1 MKVVVAVVLAESLP
15 VPVTVTVYAPD
26 VVPGFAGGGLVPLEL
41 EPPPQPAIAPKMTA
55 TISRLSIDFHSL
67 LRLGTHNTTST
78 ARTTPERAAVQPF
91 GPTCMGKLNA
101 MVLAAVVL
109 TLMVAVPDVV
119 PALSVTAWLLV
130 QDGGSTAP
138 AGLEVTLQVKL
149 MVPA

>member
-1 MKVVVAVVLAESLP
+1 MP
-15 VPVTVTVYAPD
+15 VPVTVTVYAPE

-41 EPPPQPAIAPKMTA
+41 EPPPQPAMAPKMKA
-55 TISRLSIDFHSL
+55 TISRLSIDCHNL
-67 LRLGTHNTTST
+67 LRLGTHNRTST
-78 ARTTPERAAVQPF
+78 ARNTPERAAVQPL
-91 GPTCMGKLNA
+91 GPLDRGQINA
-101 MVLAAVVL
+101 LVLAAVVL

-119 PALSVTAWLLV
+119 LALSVTDWLLV